1 MLYDISGSQS
11 WSKICGGMYKMWVNE
26 VLGKF
31 PVVQHL
37 RFGSIFPLNWTPSQ
51 NAAEREYAHIKP
63 PEIPVQSMPTEFTK
77 APWAMY
83 NSLLKQTNHH
93 HSLEYK
99 IPSIKSS
106 KLNVI
111 ISYLSIH

>member
-11 WSKICGGMYKMWVNE
+11 WSKICGGMYKMWMND

-37 RFGSIFPLNWTPSQ
+37 RFGSVFPLNWKPSQ

-77 APWAMY
+77 APWAVY
-83 NSLLKQTNHH
+83 KSLLKQTNYHQ
-93 HSLEYK
+93 SLDDK
-99 IPSIKSS
+99 KSITRS
-106 KLNVI
+106 
-111 ISYLSIH
+111 